1 MNKLAVKIFLA
12 YAALCFIWGSTWLAI
27 RIGLESLTPIFSA
40 GLRFSVASVFIYL
53 IMKIRNISLQT
64 DRFSLYLYLIMGFF
78 SFVIP
83 FGLVYWAEQFVPS
96 GMAAVLFAVYPF
108 WVVIFTNIRIPGESI
123 GFYKI
128 FGTVLGFAG
137 IVIIFSDS
145 FSGDLTSYLIG
156 MFAVVLS
163 GIMQAWIAVSIKK
176 FGHHLHPLTMNF
188 LPMVIAGI
196 SMVIIAF
203 FAEDLSTIRV
213 DQNAVLSILY
223 LAFFGSVITFT
234 SFYWLLKRI
243 NVVILSLIAF
253 ITPIVALILGYF
265 FYNEVL
271 STRHFIGTALVL
283 TGVFWANLGS
293 LLKLR
298 KGTIFKR
305 VEVESFGEE

>member
-1 MNKLAVKIFLA
+1 MSKLAVKVFLA
-12 YAALCFIWGSTWLAI
+12 YLALCLIWGSTWIAI
-27 RIGLESLTPIFSA
+27 RVGLESLTPLFSA
-40 GLRFSVASVFIYL
+40 GLRFSLASIMIFVL
-53 IMKIRNISLQT
+53 MKIKSIPFQT
-64 DRFSLYLYLIMGFF
+64 DKVSIRLYLLMGFF

-108 WVVIFTNIRIPGESI
+108 LVVIFSFIRLPSESI

-128 FGTVLGFAG
+128 FGTILGFVG

-145 FSGDLTSYLIG
+145 FEGDLTNYLIG

-176 FGHHLHPLTMNF
+176 FGNHLHSLSMNF
-188 LPMVIAGI
+188 IPMVIAGI
-196 SMVIIAF
+196 SMIVIAF
-203 FAEDLSTIRV
+203 FTEDLSTIRM
-213 DQNAVLSILY
+213 DENAVLSILY

-234 SFYWLLKRI
+234 TFYWLIKRI
-243 NVVILSLIAF
+243 NLVILSLIAF
-253 ITPIVALILGYF
+253 ITPIVALILGFF

-271 STRHFIGTALVL
+271 STRHFIGTAMVL
-283 TGVFWANLGS
+283 TGVFWANLGN

-298 KGTIFKR
+298 KGSIIK
-305 VEVESFGEE
+305 VETE

>member
-1 MNKLAVKIFLA
+1 
-12 YAALCFIWGSTWLAI
+12 
-27 RIGLESLTPIFSA
+27 FSA
-40 GLRFSVASVFIYL
+40 GLRFSLASIMIFVL
-53 IMKIRNISLQT
+53 MKIKSIPLQT
-64 DRFSLYLYLIMGFF
+64 DKVSIRLYLLMGFF

-108 WVVIFTNIRIPGESI
+108 LVVIFSFIRLPSESI

-128 FGTVLGFAG
+128 FGTILGFVG

-145 FSGDLTSYLIG
+145 FEGDLTNYLIG

-176 FGHHLHPLTMNF
+176 FGNHLHSLSMNF
-188 LPMVIAGI
+188 IPMVIAGI
-196 SMVIIAF
+196 SMIVIAF
-203 FAEDLSTIRV
+203 FAEDLSTIRM
-213 DQNAVLSILY
+213 DENAVLSILY

-234 SFYWLLKRI
+234 TFYWLIKRI
-243 NVVILSLIAF
+243 NLVILSLIAF
-253 ITPIVALILGYF
+253 ITPIVALILGFF

-271 STRHFIGTALVL
+271 SARHFIGAAMVL
-283 TGVFWANLGS
+283 TGVFWANLGN

-298 KGTIFKR
+298 KGSIIKVKT
-305 VEVESFGEE
+305 E